1 MLTASVVVV
10 VLCSV
15 CSGIGLCI
23 KDLESGGRAQR
34 DGRLHVGDQI
44 TEVNGRSLI
53 GVEFSRS
60 HLFVFH
66 CGLLSK

>member
-1 MLTASVVVV
+1 MLCVP
-10 VLCSV
+10 

-23 KDLESGGRAQR
+23 SELENGGRAHR

-44 TEVNGRSLI
+44 TEVNGTSLV

-60 HLFVFH
+60 LSCLYWTATSLHLHDFFV
-66 CGLLSK
+66 GM